1 MLERKM
7 VPVEQLRQFRIF
19 QNLPDEIAEEIRRHS
34 WIKSLAADEVLF
46 RQNDP
51 IRRSYFCLSGQV
63 KLFRLTRAGSE
74 KIFVIA
80 TAGDGIDDSISFKPG
95 RLYPLNC
102 TAISASE
109 MLSMDPEFM
118 TDIFNR
124 SADVRTG
131 LVQALEQRVAELV
144 DHAELLS
151 VDKASFRVASFLLN
165 EYRRNGSRH
174 SFRLGSSKKYVA
186 SYLALQPETL
196 SRCLRHFRQNGI
208 ASSVNRDIEIHDPQG
223 LEQIVHGLDA
233 AA

>member
-7 VPVEQLRQFRIF
+7 VPVEQIRQFRIF
-19 QNLPDEIAEEIRRHS
+19 RDLGDAIVDEIRRS
-34 WIKSLAADEVLF
+34 AWIKSLAADEVLF

-51 IRRSYFCLSGQV
+51 VRRSYFCLSGQV

-74 KIFVIA
+74 KIFTIA
-80 TAGDGIDDSISFKPG
+80 SSGDSLRDSISLMAG

-109 MLSMDPEFM
+109 MLSIDPEFIA
-118 TDIFNR
+118 DICHR
-124 SADVRTG
+124 SRDARTS
-131 LVQALEQRVAELV
+131 LVEALEQRIDELV

-151 VDKASFRVASFLLN
+151 VDKASFRVASYLLN
-165 EYRRNGSRH
+165 EYRRNGSKR

-186 SYLALQPETL
+186 SYLSLQPETL

-208 ASSVNRDIEIHDPQG
+208 ASSVNRRIEIHEPER
-223 LEQIVHGLDA
+223 LEQIVHGVDA